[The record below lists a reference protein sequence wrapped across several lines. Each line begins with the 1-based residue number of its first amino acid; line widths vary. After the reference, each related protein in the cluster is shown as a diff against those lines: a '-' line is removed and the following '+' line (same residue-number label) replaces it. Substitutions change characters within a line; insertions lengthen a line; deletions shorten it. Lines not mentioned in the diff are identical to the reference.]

1 LVRQPDAW
9 ESKRY
14 FRIRPFLGNYALEMR
29 EAAIQLF
36 GDICEGKHDDGS
48 SSPTSSM
55 EALREQLVA
64 NLFPLLLHLS
74 ESEAAIV
81 SACRGTLQRVCRL
94 LAAPKVAEMA
104 QQQLGEERG
113 HQLNYSSFVLE
124 FVKMIVSF

>member
-1 LVRQPDAW
+1 
-9 ESKRY
+9 
-14 FRIRPFLGNYALEMR
+14 MR

-55 EALREQLVA
+55 EALREQLIA

-74 ESEAAIV
+74 ESEVAIA

-94 LAAPKVAEMA
+94 LTAPRVVEMA
-104 QQQLGEERG
+104 EQQLGEERG

-124 FVKMIVSF
+124 FVKTIVSL